1 MLVLCNNRSLQL
13 DIVYARRL
21 HAFFCTFDPVPLGPQ
36 LALFDT
42 LLAARPSMCGLI
54 LIDVRTH
61 QGALFNGK
69 QLSRLHGAEL
79 N

>member
-13 DIVYARRL
+13 DIVYARRV
-21 HAFFCTFDPVPLGPQ
+21 HAFFRTFDPVPLVPQ
-36 LALFDT
+36 LALFDA

-54 LIDVRTH
+54 DVRTH
-61 QGALFNGK
+61 QGALVNGK
-69 QLSRLHGAEL
+69 RLSRLYGAEL